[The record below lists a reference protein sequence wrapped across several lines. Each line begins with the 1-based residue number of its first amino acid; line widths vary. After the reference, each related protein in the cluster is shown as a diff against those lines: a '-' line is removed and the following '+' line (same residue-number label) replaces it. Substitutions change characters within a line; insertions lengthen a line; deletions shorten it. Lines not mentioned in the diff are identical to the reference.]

1 MMEKSSSSVKKNQL
15 RLVIQIIALIAVGL
29 FLGYNL
35 YLWNMQSMKGDML
48 PMPLGVGAAVVLSG
62 SMEPELSVD
71 DVIFVAVRH
80 TYEVDDVV
88 VYQSGNTLVVHK
100 IIRMEDG
107 MVITKG
113 TANNTEDAPV
123 SPDAIKGLVIG
134 HADGLGR
141 VIRLLKTP
149 TVYITLMGLVF
160 YLINRSFQ
168 KDKQQE
174 EDEVA
179 KLEEEI
185 RRLKQQQE

>member
-1 MMEKSSSSVKKNQL
+1 MARFSQSKKATL
-15 RLVIQIIALIAVGL
+15 RVVIQVISLILVGL

-35 YLWNMQSMKGDML
+35 YLWNMQSLKGDAL

-71 DVIFVAVRH
+71 DLIIVARWDE
-80 TYEVDDVV
+80 YSVDDVV
-88 VYQSGNTLVVHK
+88 VYQSGNMLVVHK

-107 MVITKG
+107 MVVTQG
-113 TANNTEDAPV
+113 TANNTEDAPIAM
-123 SPDAIKGLVIG
+123 SDIKGLVIG
-134 HADGLGR
+134 HIDGLGR

-149 TVYITLMGLVF
+149 TVYIALMGLTF
-160 YLINRSFQ
+160 YLMNRSFH

-185 RRLKQQQE
+185 RRLKQQQGK

>member
-1 MMEKSSSSVKKNQL
+1 MARFSQSKKATL
-15 RLVIQIIALIAVGL
+15 RVVIQIISLILVGL

-35 YLWNMQSMKGDML
+35 YLWNRQSLKGDAL

-71 DVIFVAVRH
+71 DLIIVARWDE
-80 TYEVDDVV
+80 YSVDDVV
-88 VYQSGNTLVVHK
+88 VYQSGNMLVVHK

-107 MVITKG
+107 MVVTQG
-113 TANNTEDAPV
+113 TANNTEDAPIAM
-123 SPDAIKGLVIG
+123 SDIKGLVIG
-134 HADGLGR
+134 HIDGLGR

-149 TVYITLMGLVF
+149 TVYIALLGVVF
-160 YLINRSFQ
+160 YLIERSFR

-174 EDEVA
+174 TDELE

-185 RRLKQQQE
+185 RRLKQQQGK